1 MSEEARTRW
10 AIALNAAIVVLCAVA
25 WCQMVFGWGWEHA
38 PLSGL
43 GLSSLKYF
51 TIQSNL
57 LSALVSAACVS
68 CLVRGDGRSV
78 PDWLHGLR
86 LVTTTGVALTFVTVE
101 AFLAPALYGY
111 ASMHAGANL
120 WFHLVLPLL
129 ATASFCLVE
138 ADRPLPLRWTLAS
151 LVPMVL
157 YGVGYCA
164 NLLVNG
170 LGAPGHTNDWYGF
183 AQWGIERMPIVF
195 AVMVVVVWLIA
206 CGLRAA
212 NQRVYRMRAL

>member
-1 MSEEARTRW
+1 MPEKSETKRAV
-10 AIALNAAIVVLCAVA
+10 ACNAAIAVLTAFA
-25 WCQMVFGWGWEHA
+25 WCQMMFGWGWENA

-43 GLSSLKYF
+43 GLSTLKYF

-78 PDWLHGLR
+78 PDWLHGMR
-86 LVTTTGVALTFVTVE
+86 LVATTGVALTFVTVE
-101 AFLAPALYGY
+101 AFLSPALYGY

-120 WFHLVLPLL
+120 WFHLVLPLM
-129 ATASFCLVE
+129 AIASFCVFE
-138 ADRPLPLRWTLAS
+138 ADRPMSACWTFAAIA
-151 LVPMVL
+151 PMAL
-157 YGVGYCA
+157 YGAGYLA
-164 NLLVNG
+164 NILANG
-170 LGAPGHTNDWYGF
+170 IPGNDWYGF
-183 AQWGIERMPIVF
+183 TAWGLERTPIVF
-195 AVMVVVVWLIA
+195 AVMALVVWLIA

>member
-10 AIALNAAIVVLCAVA
+10 ATALNAAIVVLTAVA

-57 LSALVSAACVS
+57 LSALVSAACVF
-68 CLVRGDGRSV
+68 CLVRGGGRSM
-78 PDWLHGLR
+78 PDWLHGMR
-86 LVTTTGVALTFVTVE
+86 LVATTGVTLTYLTVE
-101 AFLAPALYGY
+101 AFLSPALYGY

-129 ATASFCLVE
+129 AIASFCVLE
-138 ADRPLPLRWTLAS
+138 ADRPMPVSWTFAAI
-151 LVPMVL
+151 VPMVL
-157 YGVGYCA
+157 YGAGYLA
-164 NLLVNG
+164 NILANG
-170 LGAPGHTNDWYGF
+170 IPGNDWYGF
-183 AQWGIERMPIVF
+183 TAWGMERIPIVF
-195 AVMVVVVWLIA
+195 AVMVAVVWLIA

-212 NQRVYRMRAL
+212 NQRVYRMRAR

>member
-10 AIALNAAIVVLCAVA
+10 AIALNAAIVVLCAFA
-25 WCQMVFGWGWEHA
+25 WCQMVFGWGWEYA

-57 LSALVSAACVS
+57 LSAVVSAACVVFY
-68 CLVRGDGRSV
+68 LRK
-78 PDWLHGLR
+78 PDKPLPGLLHGMR
-86 LVTTTGVALTFVTVE
+86 LVATTGVALTFVTVE
-101 AFLAPALYGY
+101 AFLSPALYGY

-129 ATASFCLVE
+129 AIVSFCVFE
-138 ADRPLPLRWTLAS
+138 ADRPLSVRWTFAAI
-151 LVPMVL
+151 VPMAL
-157 YGVGYCA
+157 YGVGYLA
-164 NLLVNG
+164 NILANG
-170 LGAPGHTNDWYGF
+170 IPGNDWYGF
-183 AQWGIERMPIVF
+183 TAWGMERTPIVF
-195 AVMVVVVWLIA
+195 AVMALVVWLIA

-212 NQRVYRMRAL
+212 NQRVYRMRAR

>member
-10 AIALNAAIVVLCAVA
+10 AIALNAAIVVLCAFE
-25 WCQMVFGWGWEHA
+25 WCQMVFGWGWEYA

-57 LSALVSAACVS
+57 LSAVVSAACVVFY
-68 CLVRGDGRSV
+68 LRK
-78 PDWLHGLR
+78 PDKPLPGLLHGMR
-86 LVTTTGVALTFVTVE
+86 LVATTGVALTFVTVE
-101 AFLAPALYGY
+101 AFLSPALYGY

-129 ATASFCLVE
+129 AIVSFCVFE
-138 ADRPLPLRWTLAS
+138 ADRPLSVRWTFAAI
-151 LVPMVL
+151 VPMAL
-157 YGVGYCA
+157 YGVGYLA
-164 NLLVNG
+164 NILANG
-170 LGAPGHTNDWYGF
+170 IPGNDWYGF
-183 AQWGIERMPIVF
+183 TAWGMERTPIVF
-195 AVMVVVVWLIA
+195 AVMALVVWLIA

-212 NQRVYRMRAL
+212 NQRVYRMRAR

>member
-10 AIALNAAIVVLCAVA
+10 AIVLNAAIVVLCAFA

-68 CLVRGDGRSV
+68 CLVWGGGRSV
-78 PDWLHGLR
+78 PDWLHGMR
-86 LVTTTGVALTFVTVE
+86 LVATTGVALTFVTVE
-101 AFLAPALYGY
+101 AFLSPALYGY

-120 WFHLVLPLL
+120 WFHLVLPLM
-129 ATASFCLVE
+129 AIASFCVLE
-138 ADRPLPLRWTLAS
+138 ADRPMPVSWTFAAI
-151 LVPMVL
+151 VPMVL
-157 YGVGYCA
+157 YGAGYLA
-164 NLLVNG
+164 NILANG
-170 LGAPGHTNDWYGF
+170 IPGNDWYGF
-183 AQWGIERMPIVF
+183 TAWGTERIPIVF
-195 AVMVVVVWLIA
+195 AIMVAVVWLIA

-212 NQRVYRMRAL
+212 NQRVYRMRAR

>member
-10 AIALNAAIVVLCAVA
+10 TIALNAAIVVLCAVA

-57 LSALVSAACVS
+57 LSALVSAACVF
-68 CLVRGDGRSV
+68 CLVRGGGRSM
-78 PDWLHGLR
+78 PDWLHGMR
-86 LVTTTGVALTFVTVE
+86 LVATSGVTLTFVTVE
-101 AFLAPALYGY
+101 AFLSPALYGY

-129 ATASFCLVE
+129 AIASFCVLE
-138 ADRPLPLRWTLAS
+138 ADRPMPVSWTFAAI
-151 LVPMVL
+151 VPMVL
-157 YGVGYCA
+157 YGVGYLA
-164 NLLVNG
+164 NILANG
-170 LGAPGHTNDWYGF
+170 IPGNDWYGF
-183 AQWGIERMPIVF
+183 TAWGLERTPIVF
-195 AVMVVVVWLIA
+195 AVMALVVWLIA
-206 CGLRAA
+206 CGLRTA
-212 NQRVYRMRAL
+212 NQCVYRMRAR

>member
-10 AIALNAAIVVLCAVA
+10 AIALNAAIVVLCAFA
-25 WCQMVFGWGWEHA
+25 WCQMVFGWGWEYA

-57 LSALVSAACVS
+57 LSAVVSAACVVFY
-68 CLVRGDGRSV
+68 LRK
-78 PDWLHGLR
+78 PDKPLPGLLHGMR
-86 LVTTTGVALTFVTVE
+86 LVATTGVALTFVTVE
-101 AFLAPALYGY
+101 AFLSPALYGY

-129 ATASFCLVE
+129 AIVSFCVFE
-138 ADRPLPLRWTLAS
+138 ADRPLSVRWTFAAI
-151 LVPMVL
+151 VPMAL
-157 YGVGYCA
+157 YGVGYLA
-164 NLLVNG
+164 NILANG
-170 LGAPGHTNDWYGF
+170 IPGNDWYGF
-183 AQWGIERMPIVF
+183 TAWGMERTPIVF
-195 AVMVVVVWLIA
+195 AVMALVVWLIA

>member
-10 AIALNAAIVVLCAVA
+10 TIALNAAIVVLCAVA

-57 LSALVSAACVS
+57 LSALVSAACVF
-68 CLVRGDGRSV
+68 CLVRGGGRSM
-78 PDWLHGLR
+78 PDWLHGMR
-86 LVTTTGVALTFVTVE
+86 LVATTGVALTFVTVE
-101 AFLAPALYGY
+101 AFLSPALYGY

-129 ATASFCLVE
+129 AIASFCVLE
-138 ADRPLPLRWTLAS
+138 ADRPMPVSWTFAAI
-151 LVPMVL
+151 VPMVL
-157 YGVGYCA
+157 YGVGYLA
-164 NLLVNG
+164 NILANG
-170 LGAPGHTNDWYGF
+170 IPGNDWYGF
-183 AQWGIERMPIVF
+183 TAWGMERIPIVF
-195 AVMVVVVWLIA
+195 AVMVAVVWLIA